1 MRTGFLHT
9 LKQFDRWS
17 FALMVFAIAYGCV
30 LSMNLSKS
38 SMQWDEVTHF
48 TGGLLLSRGQLG
60 LWVSSNS
67 LYPPIYDIFVAIY
80 YITIGPSIFAARLVA
95 VTFSVLSLFVIFVIA
110 RKLYDKRTAL
120 ISAFLFSVMPG
131 IIWISRLAMI
141 ETMLIFT
148 FSVSMLFFFSWLQT
162 DRERDRIIAFA
173 TLVVGVAVKYQVLV
187 VVPIIMLLGMFFW
200 KRAYLKAQLKSCLR
214 LPRVAIVAVA
224 IAVTA
229 IAVYELSASGLL
241 SLLLFTLREG
251 TAQKA
256 FYSQQYPMP
265 IFYLVEMTWFNNVV
279 QPISLILYVIA
290 LAGVGL
296 MLFRRKREDKFLLLW
311 LSVVYIVF
319 TLIPNKDWRY
329 VSIAFPVLAISA
341 STFLVAS
348 FDRLRNIWHVAGKSL
363 TKMWGSKF
371 LAGLLIILVAI
382 GVFYSCVNAY
392 NWEAKN
398 SFQVPVEQ
406 STYYAAQNLT
416 QNQSLAV
423 AFSTN
428 SFNIYMVWYY
438 MYMKNPSQNYNQI
451 WQYPVL
457 AADAYSPDFNISQFI
472 SLCQQNNAKY
482 ILLYEFGDQ
491 QYFNSSISEQE
502 VISSLNQSA
511 QFTLQAT
518 FGNQPNRILVF
529 SFSPN

>member
-1 MRTGFLHT
+1 MITGFLNT
-9 LKQFDRWS
+9 LKKFDRWS
-17 FALMVFAIAYGCV
+17 LTLIVFAIACGCV
-30 LSMNLSKS
+30 LSMNLTTS

-80 YITIGPSIFAARLVA
+80 YLTIGPGIFAGRLVA
-95 VTFSVLSLFVIFVIA
+95 ATFSVLSLFVIFEIA

-141 ETMLIFT
+141 ETMLIFI

-162 DRERDRIIAFA
+162 DRERDRIIAIA
-173 TLVVGVAVKYQVLV
+173 TFVIGVAVKYQVLV
-187 VVPIIMLLGMFFW
+187 VVPIIMLLCMFIW
-200 KRAYLKAQLKSCLR
+200 KRNYLKGQLKSCLR
-214 LPRVAIVAVA
+214 LPRVVIGALAVVAIV
-224 IAVTA
+224 
-229 IAVYELSASGLL
+229 VYELSASGLL
-241 SLLLFTLREG
+241 NLLLFTLREG

-279 QPISLILYVIA
+279 QPISIILYVIA

-296 MLFRRKREDKFLLLW
+296 MLYRRKREDKFLLLW
-311 LSVVYIVF
+311 FIVVYIVF

-329 VSIAFPVLAISA
+329 VSVAFPVLAIST

-348 FDRLRNIWHVAGKSL
+348 FGRLRNIWHVAGKSL
-363 TKMWGSKF
+363 TKRWGSKF

-398 SFQVPVEQ
+398 GFQVPVEQ
-406 STYYAAQNLT
+406 ATHYAAQNLT
-416 QNQSLAV
+416 QNQSLVV
-423 AFSTN
+423 AFPVN
-428 SFNIYMVWYY
+428 SFNKYMVWYY
-438 MYMKNPSQNYNQI
+438 MYLKNPSQNNNQV
-451 WQYPVL
+451 WQYPEL
-457 AADAYSPDFNISQFI
+457 AADAYPPDFNISQFI
-472 SLCQQNNAKY
+472 ALCKQNNAKY
-482 ILLYEFGDQ
+482 VLLYEFGDL
-491 QYFNSSISEQE
+491 QYFNSSLSEQE
-502 VISSLNQSA
+502 VSSNFTQSA

-518 FGNQPNRILVF
+518 FGNQPNRIWVF
-529 SFSPN
+529 YFTLN